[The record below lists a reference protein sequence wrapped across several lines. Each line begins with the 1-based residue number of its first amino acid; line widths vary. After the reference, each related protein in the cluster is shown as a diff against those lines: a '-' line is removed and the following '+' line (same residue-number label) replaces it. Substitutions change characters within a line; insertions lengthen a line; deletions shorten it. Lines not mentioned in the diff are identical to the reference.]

1 MTPRR
6 AADMQLLVSVVHEE
20 EVAAA
25 IAGGADIIDVKNPRE
40 GSLGANFPHVIRRV
54 RELTPRDVPVSAAI
68 GDAPNLP
75 GMVALA
81 AAGAATC
88 GVQYVKVGLLGPREP
103 RDALLLLT
111 EVCRAAREQD
121 PTVRIMATAYA
132 DAHRIGSFPPL
143 DLPMVAAEAGADGC
157 MLDTASKSGAT
168 LLSELGAAELETFVD
183 RCRGNGLICA
193 LAGSLR
199 EQDVPR
205 IHELAPDII
214 GVRTAACRGD
224 RLTGRVDRDA
234 VRSLK
239 HLIAACGSL
248 PSGPSRAARPDIPA
262 VPR

>member
-1 MTPRR
+1 
-6 AADMQLLVSVVHEE
+6 MQLLVSVVHEE

-25 IAGGADIIDVKNPRE
+25 TAGGADIIDVKNPRE

-54 RELTPRDVPVSAAI
+54 RELTPPGVPVSAAI

-81 AAGAATC
+81 AAGAAAC
-88 GVQYVKVGLLGPREP
+88 GVQYVKVGLLGPRES

-111 EVCRAAREQD
+111 EVCRAARAQD
-121 PTVRIMATAYA
+121 RAVRIMATAYA
-132 DAHRIGSFPPL
+132 DARKIGSFPPL

-157 MLDTASKSGAT
+157 MLDTASKNGAT
-168 LLSELGAAELETFVD
+168 LLSELGAAELEAFVAG
-183 RCRGNGLICA
+183 CRSVGLLCA

-199 EQDVPR
+199 EEDVPR
-205 IHELAPDII
+205 IHELGPDII

-224 RLTGRVDRDA
+224 RLTGRVDQDA

-239 HLIAACGSL
+239 HRIAALESL
-248 PSGPSRAARPDIPA
+248 PSGPSRAALRVVPA

>member
-1 MTPRR
+1 
-6 AADMQLLVSVVHEE
+6 MQLLVSVMHED

-25 IAGGADIIDVKNPRE
+25 VAGGADIVDVKNPSE
-40 GSLGANFPHVIRRV
+40 GSLGANFPRVIRRV
-54 RELTPRDVPVSAAI
+54 RELTPPHVPVSAAI

-121 PTVRIMATAYA
+121 PAVLIMATAYA
-132 DAHRIGSFPPL
+132 DARRIGSFLPL
-143 DLPMVAAEAGADGC
+143 DLPMVAADAGADGC
-157 MLDTASKSGAT
+157 MLDTASKHGAT
-168 LLSELGAAELETFVD
+168 LLSELGAAELETFVA
-183 RCRGNGLICA
+183 RCRAGSLICA

-199 EQDVPR
+199 EHDVQR
-205 IHELAPDII
+205 IHDLGPDII

-224 RLTGRVDRDA
+224 RLTGRVDGDA

-239 HLIAACGSL
+239 ERIAASESL
-248 PSGPSRAARPDIPA
+248 PSGPSRAAR
-262 VPR
+262 

>member
-1 MTPRR
+1 
-6 AADMQLLVSVVHEE
+6 MQLLVSVVHEE
-20 EVAAA
+20 EVTPA

-54 RELTPRDVPVSAAI
+54 RELTPPDVPVSAAI

-81 AAGAATC
+81 AAGAAMC
-88 GVQYVKVGLLGPREP
+88 GVQYIKVGLLGPREP

-143 DLPMVAAEAGADGC
+143 DLPMVAAKVGVDGC
-157 MLDTASKSGAT
+157 MLDTASKNGAT
-168 LLSELGAAELETFVD
+168 LLSELGAAELETFVT
-183 RCRGNGLICA
+183 RCRSNGLICA

-199 EQDVPR
+199 EEDVPR
-205 IHELAPDII
+205 IHGLGPDIM

-234 VRSLK
+234 VRRLK
-239 HLIAACGSL
+239 RQIAALGSL
-248 PSGPSRAARPDIPA
+248 PSGPSQAALSDIPA
-262 VPR
+262 VLR